1 MTALAGKVAVVTG
14 GATGIGRATTRQLAD
29 QGASVAIFGRD
40 EGAGAETV
48 AELASTGA
56 RGMFVPVDLAEITAI
71 PTAVARVID
80 ELGAIDILVNN
91 AATRG
96 TDSPAGLT
104 RLLEID
110 PDDWDFVQAV
120 NLRAPLVLIQQVG
133 AHMIER
139 GQGGHIVNVTSSA
152 AFQARNTS
160 PHYAASK
167 AGLTSLT
174 RTAAAALGPHGIN
187 VNAVAPSLTRTEYR
201 QARMASEDGFDRTVS
216 SGPMENLTHTVTE
229 PEDVA
234 AVIVF
239 LCTSASRQITGQT
252 IHPSAGF
259 IV

>member
-1 MTALAGKVAVVTG
+1 MTPLAGQVAIVTG

-40 EGAGAETV
+40 EATGAEAV
-48 AELASTGA
+48 AEVASTGA
-56 RGMFVPVDLAEITAI
+56 RGLFVPIDLSETAAI
-71 PTAVARVID
+71 APAVARVID
-80 ELGAIDILVNN
+80 ELGAVDILVNN

-96 TDSPAGLT
+96 AESPAGLT
-104 RLLEID
+104 RLFEID

-133 AHMIER
+133 AHMVER
-139 GQGGHIVNVTSSA
+139 GQGGRIVNVTSSA

-174 RTAAAALGPHGIN
+174 RTAAAALGPHDIN

-201 QARMASEDGFDRTVS
+201 QARMTSQDGFERTVS
-216 SGPMENLTHTVTE
+216 SGPMENLTHTVSE
-229 PEDVA
+229 PDDVA

-239 LCTSASRQITGQT
+239 LCLPASRQITGQT